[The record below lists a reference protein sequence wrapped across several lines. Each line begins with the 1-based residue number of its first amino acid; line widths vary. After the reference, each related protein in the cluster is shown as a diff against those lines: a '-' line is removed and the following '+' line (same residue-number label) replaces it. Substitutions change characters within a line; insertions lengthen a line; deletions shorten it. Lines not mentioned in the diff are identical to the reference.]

1 MDEYKILREFEEAKE
16 DGTLPEMPEAL
27 DTKCRELI
35 DEAFGSTRRRARVE
49 HIGTAVKRAAM
60 VVLIL
65 FGLSSALVLS
75 VDAFRVPVL
84 NYLVGRN
91 EEYVS
96 INSGEIVYPK
106 QTTLKDVIQRVN
118 SSIPEG
124 YEQISCVQLES
135 QYSVAYQDS
144 DNHVIIFSYAAEY
157 CNIGIDTEN
166 TAYASMEFGDFSA
179 VFSRKD
185 GCRLIWEDTQSKVF
199 CMLFAD
205 GMDETEFWEF
215 AYLLIS

>member
-35 DEAFGSTRRRARVE
+35 DEAFGSTRRRARAKS
-49 HIGTAVKRAAM
+49 IGAVVTKVAM

-65 FGLSSALVLS
+65 LGLSSAQVLS

-91 EEYVS
+91 EKYSS
-96 INSGEIVYPK
+96 IYAGEDFYIEQDK
-106 QTTLKDVIQRVN
+106 LDNIIQRVN
-118 SSIPEG
+118 SFIPEG
-124 YEQISCVQLES
+124 YEQISCVQFES
-135 QYSVAYQDS
+135 QYLIAYQDS
-144 DNHVIIFSYAAEY
+144 YNHVIIFSYAAEY

>member
-1 MDEYKILREFEEAKE
+1 MDEFKILREFEEAKE

-91 EEYVS
+91 EKYTS
-96 INSGEIVYPK
+96 ISSGEIVYTE
-106 QTTLKDVIQRVN
+106 QNTLENIIQRVD
-118 SSIPEG
+118 SFIPEG
-124 YEQISCVQLES
+124 YEQISSVQVEL
-135 QYSVAYQDS
+135 QYSVAYQNS
-144 DNHVIIFSYAAEY
+144 AKNVIYFTYTQESCSI
-157 CNIGIDTEN
+157 NIDTED
-166 TAYASMEFGDFSA
+166 TSYVSLDFGEFHAVYSDKTGHQLVWIDDQTNAVCTLFSN
-179 VFSRKD
+179 
-185 GCRLIWEDTQSKVF
+185 
-199 CMLFAD
+199 
-205 GMDETEFWEF
+205 GMTEEAFWEY